1 MNKLHVT
8 KGSAK
13 MEGIFSINT
22 PTSENPFCKMMAK
35 TDSVCKHCYAS
46 RFEGFRKNLVP
57 AFKRNIGLL
66 LDKDYI
72 PELLNFKIIRL
83 HSYGE
88 LFGYVHFASFVKL
101 AFFNKNTTFTLWTKR
116 KNIVQNYLRKGG
128 IIPSN
133 LFLVYS
139 NPVLDNELKRVP
151 KGFNKV
157 FNVFTKEGAKK
168 VSINCGSKKCMDCR
182 LCYSK
187 NSVSVINEH
196 KKQEVYKSKVYG
208 FWLSF

>member
-13 MEGIFSINT
+13 MEGIYSINT
-22 PTSENPFCKMMAK
+22 PSSENPFCQMMAK
-35 TDSVCKHCYAS
+35 SDAICRSCYAM
-46 RFEGFRKNLVP
+46 RFESFRKHLVP
-57 AFKRNIGLL
+57 AFKRNMKLL
-66 LDKDYI
+66 LSKDYI
-72 PELLNFKIIRL
+72 PEMFSFKFMRL

-88 LFGYVHFASFVKL
+88 LFGYVHFVSFVKL
-101 AFFNKNTTFTLWTKR
+101 AVFNKDTNFTLWTKR
-116 KNIVQNYLRKGG
+116 KHIIHDYLRKGG

-139 NPVLDNELKRVP
+139 NPVIDNEVKRVP

-157 FNVFTKEGAKK
+157 FNVFTKEGSEN
-168 VSINCGSKKCMDCR
+168 VEINCGNKKCIDCR
-182 LCYSK
+182 LCYTS

-196 KKQEVYKSKVYG
+196 KK
-208 FWLSF
+208 

>member
-22 PTSENPFCKMMAK
+22 PTTENPFCQMMSK
-35 TDSVCKHCYAS
+35 TDTICRACYAM
-46 RFEGFRKNLVP
+46 RFEGFRKNLIP
-57 AFKRNIGLL
+57 AFKRNMDLL
-66 LDKDYI
+66 LSKNYI
-72 PELLNFKIIRL
+72 PENFASYKFMRL

-88 LFGYVHFASFVKL
+88 LFGYVHFVSFVKL
-101 AFFNKNTTFTLWTKR
+101 ALFNKGTTFTLWTKR

-128 IIPSN
+128 VIPSN

-139 NPVLDNELKRVP
+139 NPTVDKEIKNVP

-157 FNVFTKEGAKK
+157 FNVFTKKGSENI
-168 VSINCGSKKCMDCR
+168 VINCGTKKCLDCR
-182 LCYSK
+182 LCYTE
-187 NSVSVINEH
+187 NSVNVINEY
-196 KKQEVYKSKVYG
+196 KK
-208 FWLSF
+208 